1 MDFNI
6 TLLPGDGVGPEVIDS
21 AVEVLVAV
29 QNRFGHDFNLHRM
42 SIGGAALDATGVPL
56 PGETL
61 EDCKY
66 ADAILVGAV
75 GGPKWDNLKP
85 HLRPAKSLSTL
96 RQELG
101 LIAHLHPAFLHEELV
116 PCCPLRSEVSKKGF
130 DIMVVSETTGG
141 VHRGERGYRD
151 GSLGQEAFDT
161 EVYSIS
167 EIESIAQLA
176 FEFAMTRG
184 KKVTSVDRSDLL
196 ETSRLWRATV
206 DRVAKRYPE
215 VTLRHMHVGLCAIQ
229 LIQNPSQFDIILS
242 PNMYGDII
250 ADQATALTGSLC
262 MLSSCSLGAGNKGLY
277 APIHGAMS
285 GIAGKDEVNPIAAI
299 LSAAMMLSTSL
310 KLVNEA
316 YAIENAVNKVLA
328 RGLRT
333 KDIAAGKR
341 FVSRSRMTE
350 EIALAVLNG

>member
-29 QNRFGHDFNLHRM
+29 QTKFGHDFNLHRM
-42 SIGGAALDATGVPL
+42 SIGGAALDASGVPL
-56 PGETL
+56 PNETL

-85 HLRPAKSLSTL
+85 HLRPAKSIQTL

-101 LIAHLHPAFLHEELV
+101 LIANVRPAFLHEDLI
-116 PCCPLRSEVSKKGF
+116 PSCPLRPDVSKKGF
-130 DIMVVSETTGG
+130 DLMVVSETGAG
-141 VHRGERGYRD
+141 IYRGERGYRD
-151 GSLGQEAFDT
+151 GAFGQEAFDT
-161 EVYSIS
+161 EVYSIT
-167 EIESIAQLA
+167 EVENIASLA
-176 FEFAMTRG
+176 FEFAMTRN
-184 KKVTSVDRSDLL
+184 KKVTSVDRADLL
-196 ETSRLWRATV
+196 ESSRLWRATV

-229 LIQNPSQFDIILS
+229 LIQNPSQFDIILT
-242 PNMYGDII
+242 PNMYSDII
-250 ADQATALTGSLC
+250 SDEATAITGSLC
-262 MLSSCSLGAGNKGLY
+262 MLSSCSLGGNKGLY
-277 APIHGAMS
+277 MPIHGAMS
-285 GIAGKDEVNPIAAI
+285 GIAGKDEVNPIATI

-328 RGLRT
+328 RGIRT

-341 FVSRSRMTE
+341 YVSRSRMTE